1 MWPWIGVAVVV
12 LVFLCARYPD
22 AMFGTNRHKRR
33 PVGQANPTAGK
44 GFHKQIVGESH
55 YQTALRAIA
64 GPGEVRHLCQAVVAI
79 ENGNAYDPMA
89 VVITIYGRKVGY
101 LARASARKWRVHH
114 ADPVTCEAV
123 IVGGGRDRDLGV
135 WLKL

>member
-1 MWPWIGVAVVV
+1 MWPWIAVGIVV

-22 AMFGTNRHKRR
+22 AMLGTDRRKRR
-33 PVGQANPTAGK
+33 SSSNASSKAGG

-55 YQTALRAIA
+55 YQPALRSVA
-64 GPGEVRHLCQAVVAI
+64 GPGEVRHLCAAVVAP

-89 VVITIYGRKVGY
+89 VVVTINGQKVGY
-101 LARASARKWRVHH
+101 FSRAAARKWRAHH
-114 ADPVTCEAV
+114 TDPLTCEAV
-123 IVGGGRDRDLGV
+123 IVGGGTGRELGV